1 MKNIS
6 FIIVALA
13 VVLGFWSCKK
23 ENMLEVNEMRVFP
36 ISADATDGSKAIV
49 TPEGKVKFYMCDHLY
64 VAYQGNNYGCSVVYK
79 GNGENSFFNGP
90 FNVPDNIQ
98 FTDSVP
104 LHFFGLAGVSG
115 KGVQD
120 AYWTEE
126 QLEYT
131 TTATRTC
138 ISLQNLG
145 KDSNGNMNMDDLILS
160 MPYICFGVSK
170 EPFPTKTNKYTVE
183 LYNKCAMVKYN
194 VAAGIPYYKEI
205 YIKGL
210 NNVVD
215 VDFSVPY
222 YKFKDMNSELAQFT
236 NNGYDDDG
244 FRFFCGEGKIQT
256 ASLLT
261 PGSDKV
267 INVTDPKNLIIDGV
281 IIIPYREEPKNEKDK
296 TYCYSLLLPQKEV
309 NELSCFYYDDNGK
322 KVDLTIEI
330 IDWNGEPAKEVVE
343 NWYYEINITTK
354 EDS

>member
-90 FNVPDNIQ
+90 FNVPDNIVLN
-98 FTDSVP
+98 DAP

-115 KGVQD
+115 DGVQD
-120 AYWTEE
+120 AYWTEV
-126 QLEYT
+126 QLGNT
-131 TTATRTC
+131 TTATKTC

-160 MPYICFGVSK
+160 MPYICFGVS
-170 EPFPTKTNKYTVE
+170 EDPFPTKTNKYTVN

-205 YIKGL
+205 YIEGL

-215 VDFSVPY
+215 VDFRVPY
-222 YKFKDMNSELAQFT
+222 YKFKNMDSELAPFT
-236 NNGYDDDG
+236 NNGYDDNG
-244 FRFFCGEGKIQT
+244 FRFFCGEGKIQK

-267 INVTDPKNLIIDGV
+267 IKGSYPNNLIIDGV

-296 TYCYSLLLPQKEV
+296 TYCYSLLLPQTKGL
-309 NELSCFYYDDNGK
+309 NNLSGFYFDDNGK
-322 KVDLTIEI
+322 KVDLTIKI
-330 IDWNGEPAKEVVE
+330 IDWNGNPATQVLE